1 MYTYSA
7 DDLYAYIIDQD
18 ALTLYKSCCRTSTL
32 DDLSS
37 SLVYGALSWVVC
49 RFTVE
54 TAKASSGILKY
65 HTTMTSH
72 KVPNPYIHLTRLLA
86 YFIASLRPA
95 MITASL
101 PRSLQ
106 FRSHAGPGRKHW
118 ILDVQMR
125 RKRNTLRMRI
135 LAGRKAPVKVF
146 MHFRAAESYLRM
158 VRPGLMSEAKP
169 L

>member
-1 MYTYSA
+1 MHNH
-7 DDLYAYIIDQD
+7 QN

-54 TAKASSGILKY
+54 TAMASSGILKY
-65 HTTMTSH
+65 RTTMTSH

-86 YFIASLRPA
+86 YFIASFRPA
-95 MITASL
+95 MISGSL

-135 LAGRKAPVKVF
+135 LAGRKATVNVLQ
-146 MHFRAAESYLRM
+146 AARSNLRM
-158 VRPGLMSEAKP
+158 VRPSLMSKAKP